1 MSTKHE
7 EKTVVAPSTRDVD
20 LVLGLEARKWHGLG
34 LEPLALASA
43 STSEMWPRPHGLE
56 NNTDKPNTYIA
67 KLKFVMHE
75 A

>member
-1 MSTKHE
+1 MLISIG
-7 EKTVVAPSTRDVD
+7 
-20 LVLGLEARKWHGLG
+20 LGLEARKWHGLG

-43 STSEMWPRPHGLE
+43 SELWPRPHGLE
-56 NNTDKPNTYIA
+56 NNNTDKPNTYTT